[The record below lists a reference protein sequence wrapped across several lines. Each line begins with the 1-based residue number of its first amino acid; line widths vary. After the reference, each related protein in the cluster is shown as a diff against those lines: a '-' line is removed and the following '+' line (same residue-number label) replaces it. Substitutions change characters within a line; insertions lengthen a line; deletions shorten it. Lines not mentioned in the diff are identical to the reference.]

1 MRIGL
6 IGCEFESP
14 NKGCEALTY
23 SFIHVL
29 QECIDDKDLVIYN
42 FSGTGLGN
50 IDKEFP
56 LIKFINVE
64 PKIKDIRFNYIK
76 KIKECDIIFDATM
89 GDSFSDIY
97 SYKYYNSLI
106 KHKKIIQF
114 FSKKYILL
122 PQTYGP
128 FLKDTS
134 LKKAKKILKRSYKI
148 YCRDNLSK
156 KLLEEKLK
164 IKNSILVTDMAFFL
178 PFDKKRYKLKENRI
192 KIGINI
198 SGLLYRGG
206 FESENQF
213 NLTLNYKKFIN
224 DLILYLISEG
234 KYDIYIIPHVIDIKE
249 NAHDDDYIISKQI
262 QDKYKECHLAPIF
275 KSPIDAK
282 SFISNMNI
290 FIGSRM
296 HSTIAAFSSN
306 VITIPISYS
315 RKFEGLFSNFNYN
328 SVINGRMCNEED
340 ALQEIKKYLFNSS
353 ELKFQQNESLKL
365 IERQKKNFLDNIK
378 NDLKSK

>member
-1 MRIGL
+1 MKIGL

-29 QECIDDKDLVIYN
+29 QECIEDMNLVIYN

-64 PKIKDIRFNYIK
+64 PKIKDMRFNYIK
-76 KIKECDIIFDATM
+76 KLKECDIIFDATM

-97 SYKYYNSLI
+97 SCKYYNSLI

-178 PFDKKRYKLKENRI
+178 PFDKERYKLKEGRI

-224 DLILYLISEG
+224 DLISYLISEG
-234 KYDIYIIPHVIDIKE
+234 KYDIYIIPHVIDVKE

-328 SVINGRMCNEED
+328 SVINGRMCNEEN
-340 ALQEIKKYLFNSS
+340 ALQEIKKYLLNISK
-353 ELKFQQNESLKL
+353 LQLQQNESLKL

-378 NDLKSK
+378 DDLKSK